1 MASGRTRRV
10 CRRPQSSSFVHE
22 LRVDSFVGLEAL
34 ALLPV
39 AVSFSVNSCI
49 VKSFGAVASPGLWST
64 RAESA
69 PSFAQALAALPHSL
83 QPNTERESASV
94 LHFQSR
100 LRVELVC
107 DALHRGMCKQFGLL
121 SRTPKRATRRSP
133 PRAPAP
139 QIQISNL
146 GSAGAARVIR
156 AGQPQRHSEHGRR
169 QRGRETGSVQ
179 SSLNLQCL
187 QGAGQPAKRTDSGC
201 DGASLRRA
209 STKLEDAASTPA
221 IAITE
226 R

>member
-22 LRVDSFVGLEAL
+22 LRVDSFVV

-64 RAESA
+64 PAESV
-69 PSFAQALAALPHSL
+69 PSF
-83 QPNTERESASV
+83 ASV

-146 GSAGAARVIR
+146 GSAGAARVIPRRTATATQR
-156 AGQPQRHSEHGRR
+156 ARAAAARTGDGERTVLLEPAMPPRGWSAGEAHGLRLRWRLTQARQHEARRCGEHACDRDHRAVADGVGERAESER
-169 QRGRETGSVQ
+169 
-179 SSLNLQCL
+179 
-187 QGAGQPAKRTDSGC
+187 
-201 DGASLRRA
+201 
-209 STKLEDAASTPA
+209 
-221 IAITE
+221 
-226 R
+226 

>member
-64 RAESA
+64 PAESV
-69 PSFAQALAALPHSL
+69 PSF
-83 QPNTERESASV
+83 ASV

-169 QRGRETGSVQ
+169 QRERETGSVQ

-201 DGASLRRA
+201 DGGSLRRA